1 MAKNVRIVPSS
12 GSIYFTADGYD
23 VTGSIR
29 LQTVGSTEDVQFIDG
44 NSNESIILIHKDS
57 ARVGIGTVSASAKL
71 EVSSSTTQDAL
82 QVGTPNGNIK
92 VTGDGILQ
100 LSEYQ
105 GTVNAIDGGLIFSS
119 SQLFIG
125 N

>member
-82 QVGTPNGNIK
+82 QVGTPSGNIK
-92 VTGDGILQ
+92 VTGDGVLQ

-119 SQLFIG
+119 SQLFVG

>member
-71 EVSSSTTQDAL
+71 EVSSSTDQDAL
-82 QVGTPNGNIK
+82 QVNTPNGSIK

-105 GTVNAIDGGLIFSS
+105 GTTSAINGGLIFSS
-119 SQLFIG
+119 SQLFVG
-125 N
+125 L

>member
-12 GSIYFTADGYD
+12 GSIFFTADGYD
-23 VTGSIR
+23 VTGSVK

-44 NSNESIILIHKDS
+44 KTNESIILIHKDS

-82 QVGTPNGNIK
+82 QVGTPSGNIK

-105 GTVNAIDGGLIFSS
+105 GSVDAINGGLIFSS
-119 SQLFIG
+119 SHLFVG

>member
-105 GTVNAIDGGLIFSS
+105 GTTSAINGGLIFSS
-119 SQLFIG
+119 SQLFVG
-125 N
+125 L

>member
-12 GSIYFTADGYD
+12 GSIFFTADGYD
-23 VTGSIR
+23 VTGSVK

-44 NSNESIILIHKDS
+44 KTNESIILIHKDS

-82 QVGTPNGNIK
+82 QVGTPSGNIK

-105 GTVNAIDGGLIFSS
+105 GSVNAIDGGLIFST

>member
-1 MAKNVRIVPSS
+1 MAKNVRIVPAS

-23 VTGSIR
+23 VTGSLR
-29 LQTVGSTEDVQFIDG
+29 LQTVGDTEDVQFIDG
-44 NSNESIILIHKDS
+44 NSNESIILIHKDA

-71 EVSSSTTQDAL
+71 EVSSSTDQDAL
-82 QVGTPNGNIK
+82 QVNTPNGNIK

-105 GTVNAIDGGLIFSS
+105 GSISAINGGLIFSS
-119 SQLFIG
+119 SQLFVG
-125 N
+125 V

>member
-119 SQLFIG
+119 SQLFVG

>member
-82 QVGTPNGNIK
+82 QVGTPSGNIK

>member
-23 VTGSIR
+23 VTGSVK

-44 NSNESIILIHKDS
+44 KTNESIILIHKDS

-71 EVSSSTTQDAL
+71 EVSSSITQDAL
-82 QVGTPNGNIK
+82 QVGTPSGNIK

-105 GTVNAIDGGLIFSS
+105 GSVNAIDGGLIFSS

>member
-12 GSIYFTADGYD
+12 GSIFFTADGYD
-23 VTGSIR
+23 VTGSVK

-44 NSNESIILIHKDS
+44 KTNESIILIHKDS

-82 QVGTPNGNIK
+82 QVGTPSGNIK

-105 GTVNAIDGGLIFSS
+105 GSVDAIKGGLIFSS
-119 SQLFIG
+119 SHLFVG

>member
-1 MAKNVRIVPSS
+1 MAKSIRIVPSS
-12 GSIYFTADGYD
+12 GSIYLIGNGYD

-105 GTVNAIDGGLIFSS
+105 GNAIAVLGGIIYSGS
-119 SQLFIG
+119 NLFIG
-125 N
+125 D

>member
-12 GSIYFTADGYD
+12 GSIFFTADGYD
-23 VTGSIR
+23 VTGSVK

-44 NSNESIILIHKDS
+44 KTNESIILIHKDS

-82 QVGTPNGNIK
+82 QVGTPSGNIK

-105 GTVNAIDGGLIFSS
+105 RLVNAINGGLIFSS